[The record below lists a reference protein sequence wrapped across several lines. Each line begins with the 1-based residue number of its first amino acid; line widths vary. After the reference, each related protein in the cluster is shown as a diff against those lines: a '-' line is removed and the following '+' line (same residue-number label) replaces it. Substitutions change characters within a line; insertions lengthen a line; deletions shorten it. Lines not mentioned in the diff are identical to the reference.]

1 MPLWMVFALLALS
14 FWGLTGL
21 TQKLSTNEVS
31 AEFSYTCFAAAF
43 MPIGLVVVL
52 TQSLDWRI
60 PAAGW
65 ALAILGGVLNG
76 LGSLTSFAAYRSGG
90 KASIVTPL
98 VALYPVVTVAA
109 AVAFLGERVGL
120 REIAG
125 ILLAL
130 SAAVA
135 LSFET
140 ETSPSGQ
147 SEIPPV
153 AAAPFDDRP

>member
-1 MPLWMVFALLALS
+1 MPLWMIFALLALG

-43 MPIGLVVVL
+43 VPIGIVVVL
-52 TQSLDWRI
+52 TQQLDWRI
-60 PAAGW
+60 PTTGW

-98 VALYPVVTVAA
+98 VALYPVVTVFG
-109 AVAFLGERVGL
+109 AVVLLGERIGL
-120 REIAG
+120 RETLGIA
-125 ILLAL
+125 LAL
-130 SAAVA
+130 TAAAA
-135 LSFET
+135 LSFESQT
-140 ETSPSGQ
+140 ASASETDV
-147 SEIPPV
+147 PP
-153 AAAPFDDRP
+153 RETKR

>member
-1 MPLWMVFALLALS
+1 MPLWMIYAMLALS

-31 AEFSYTCFAAAF
+31 AEYSYTCFAVAF
-43 MPIGLVVVL
+43 VPIGVVVIL

-98 VALYPVVTVAA
+98 VALYPVVTVASA
-109 AVAFLGERVGL
+109 MAFLGERIGL
-120 REIAG
+120 RETVG
-125 ILLAL
+125 IVLAL
-130 SAAVA
+130 SAAAA
-135 LSFET
+135 LSYEPQA
-140 ETSPSGQ
+140 SQ
-147 SEIPPV
+147 S
-153 AAAPFDDRP
+153 DR